1 MKKILMILICLNFG
15 FGFNTKDAN
24 ESIDNLAYKSKIMGE
39 IINNFLIQN
48 QPKVEAFKNEM
59 IKSFFDINNSINSF
73 GNDLGN
79 ELLKMQKEFYK
90 NFSDSDFE
98 NLKNSFLNSD
108 YTKSTVFIKNT
119 QKSTS
124 LDEMKQIININPNL
138 ITSASLINEN
148 DNTEL
153 NLEGNEKLTQNEFEE
168 IAKKSIEIINQNH
181 KNIKTIRI
189 YYFNEKSKFSKFY
202 KIN

>member
-15 FGFNTKDAN
+15 FGFNAKDAN
-24 ESIDNLAYKSKIMGE
+24 QSIDNLAYKSKIMGE
-39 IINNFLIQN
+39 LINNFLIQN

-59 IKSFFDINNSINSF
+59 IKSFFDINNSISNF
-73 GNDLGN
+73 GDDLGN
-79 ELLKMQKEFYK
+79 ELLKMQQKLYE
-90 NFSDSDFE
+90 NFTDSDFE

-108 YTKSTVFIKNT
+108 NTKSTAFIKNT
-119 QKSTS
+119 QKNIS

-168 IAKKSIEIINQNH
+168 IAKKSIEIIKQNH

>member
-1 MKKILMILICLNFG
+1 MKKVLMILICLNFG

-39 IINNFLIQN
+39 LINNFLIQN

-108 YTKSTVFIKNT
+108 NTKSTVFIKNT
-119 QKSTS
+119 QKSIS

-153 NLEGNEKLTQNEFEE
+153 NLEGNKKLTQNEFEE
-168 IAKKSIEIINQNH
+168 IAKKSIEIIKQNH

-189 YYFNEKSKFSKFY
+189 YYFNKKSKFSKFY

>member
-39 IINNFLIQN
+39 LINNFLIQN

-59 IKSFFDINNSINSF
+59 IKSFFDINNSISNF
-73 GNDLGN
+73 GDDLGN

-98 NLKNSFLNSD
+98 NLKNSFLNSNNI
-108 YTKSTVFIKNT
+108 KSTVFIKNT
-119 QKSTS
+119 QKNIS

-148 DNTEL
+148 NNTEL

-168 IAKKSIEIINQNH
+168 IAKKSIEIIKQNH

-189 YYFNEKSKFSKFY
+189 YYFNKKSKFSKFY

>member
-15 FGFNTKDAN
+15 FGFNAKDAN
-24 ESIDNLAYKSKIMGE
+24 QSIDNLAYKSKIMGE
-39 IINNFLIQN
+39 LINNFLIQN

-59 IKSFFDINNSINSF
+59 IKSFFDINNSISNF
-73 GNDLGN
+73 GDDLGN
-79 ELLKMQKEFYK
+79 ELLKMQQKLYE

-98 NLKNSFLNSD
+98 NLKNSFLSSD
-108 YTKSTVFIKNT
+108 DTKSTVFIKNT
-119 QKSTS
+119 QKSIS

-148 DNTEL
+148 DKTEL

-168 IAKKSIEIINQNH
+168 IAKKSIEIIKQNH

>member
-15 FGFNTKDAN
+15 FGFNAKDAN
-24 ESIDNLAYKSKIMGE
+24 QSIDNLAYKSKIMGE
-39 IINNFLIQN
+39 LINNFLIQN

-73 GNDLGN
+73 GDDLGN
-79 ELLKMQKEFYK
+79 ELLKMQQKLYK
-90 NFSDSDFE
+90 NFTDSDFE

-108 YTKSTVFIKNT
+108 NTKSTVFIKNT
-119 QKSTS
+119 QKNIS
-124 LDEMKQIININPNL
+124 LDEMKQIININSNL

-168 IAKKSIEIINQNH
+168 IAKKSIEIIKQNH

>member
-15 FGFNTKDAN
+15 FGFNAKDAN
-24 ESIDNLAYKSKIMGE
+24 QSIDNLAYKSKIMGE
-39 IINNFLIQN
+39 LINNFLIQN

-59 IKSFFDINNSINSF
+59 IKSFFDINNSISNF
-73 GNDLGN
+73 GDDLGN
-79 ELLKMQKEFYK
+79 ELLKMQQKLYE
-90 NFSDSDFE
+90 NFTDSDFE

-108 YTKSTVFIKNT
+108 NTKSTAFIKNT
-119 QKSTS
+119 QKNIS

-168 IAKKSIEIINQNH
+168 IAKKSIEIIKQNH

-202 KIN
+202 NIN

>member
-1 MKKILMILICLNFG
+1 MKKVLMILICLNFG

-39 IINNFLIQN
+39 LINNFLIQN
-48 QPKVEAFKNEM
+48 QPKVEVFKNEM

-108 YTKSTVFIKNT
+108 NTKSTVFIKNT
-119 QKSTS
+119 QKSIS

-153 NLEGNEKLTQNEFEE
+153 NLEGNKKLTQNEFEE
-168 IAKKSIEIINQNH
+168 IAKKSIEIIKQNH

-189 YYFNEKSKFSKFY
+189 YYFNKKSKFSKFY

>member
-15 FGFNTKDAN
+15 FGFNAKDTN
-24 ESIDNLAYKSKIMGE
+24 QSIDNLAYKSKIMGE
-39 IINNFLIQN
+39 LINNFLIQN

-59 IKSFFDINNSINSF
+59 IKSFFDINNSISNF
-73 GNDLGN
+73 GDDLGN
-79 ELLKMQKEFYK
+79 ELLKMQQKLYE

-98 NLKNSFLNSD
+98 NLKNSFLSSD
-108 YTKSTVFIKNT
+108 DTKSTVFIKNT
-119 QKSTS
+119 QKSIS

-148 DNTEL
+148 DKTEL

-168 IAKKSIEIINQNH
+168 IAKKSIEIIKQNH

>member
-15 FGFNTKDAN
+15 FGFNAKDAN
-24 ESIDNLAYKSKIMGE
+24 QSIDNLAYKSKIMGE
-39 IINNFLIQN
+39 LINNFLIQN

-73 GNDLGN
+73 GDDLGN
-79 ELLKMQKEFYK
+79 ELLKMQQKLYK
-90 NFSDSDFE
+90 NFTDSDFE
-98 NLKNSFLNSD
+98 NLKNSFLNSEN
-108 YTKSTVFIKNT
+108 TKSTVFIKNT
-119 QKSTS
+119 QKNIS
-124 LDEMKQIININPNL
+124 LDEMKQIININSNL

-168 IAKKSIEIINQNH
+168 IAKKSIEIIKQNH

>member
-1 MKKILMILICLNFG
+1 MKKILMILICLNFS

-24 ESIDNLAYKSKIMGE
+24 QSIDNLAYKSKIMGE
-39 IINNFLIQN
+39 LINNFLIQN

-59 IKSFFDINNSINSF
+59 IKSFFDINNSISNF
-73 GNDLGN
+73 GDDLGN

-108 YTKSTVFIKNT
+108 NTKSTVFIKNT
-119 QKSTS
+119 QKSIS

-168 IAKKSIEIINQNH
+168 IAKKSIEIIKQNH

-189 YYFNEKSKFSKFY
+189 YYFNKKSKFSKFY

>member
-15 FGFNTKDAN
+15 FGFNAKDAN
-24 ESIDNLAYKSKIMGE
+24 QSIDNLAYKSKIMGE
-39 IINNFLIQN
+39 LINNFLIQN

-59 IKSFFDINNSINSF
+59 IKSFFDINNSISNF
-73 GNDLGN
+73 GDDLGN
-79 ELLKMQKEFYK
+79 ELLKMQQKLYE

-108 YTKSTVFIKNT
+108 NTKSTVFIKNT
-119 QKSTS
+119 QKSIS

-148 DNTEL
+148 DKTEL

-168 IAKKSIEIINQNH
+168 IAKKSIEIIKQNH

>member
-1 MKKILMILICLNFG
+1 MKKVLMILICLNVG

-39 IINNFLIQN
+39 LINNFLIQN

-59 IKSFFDINNSINSF
+59 IKSFFDINNSISNF
-73 GNDLGN
+73 GDDLGN
-79 ELLKMQKEFYK
+79 ELLKMQQKLYE

-98 NLKNSFLNSD
+98 NLKNSFLSSD
-108 YTKSTVFIKNT
+108 DTKSTVFIKNT
-119 QKSTS
+119 QKSIS

-138 ITSASLINEN
+138 ITSTSLINEN

-168 IAKKSIEIINQNH
+168 IAKKSIEIIKQNH